1 MIKIEGFTQLQRDLA
16 DRLWAMDTE
25 REARE
30 FVDGLPKRLKQEAW
44 VVITMIMAHEL
55 DDVDVVSPDLQQYLR
70 SL

>member
-16 DRLWAMDTE
+16 DRLWAMDSE

-30 FVDGLPKRLKQEAW
+30 FVDSLPKNVKREAW
-44 VVITMIMAHEL
+44 VVISMIMAHEL
-55 DDVDVVSPDLQQYLR
+55 DDVDVISPDLQQYLR